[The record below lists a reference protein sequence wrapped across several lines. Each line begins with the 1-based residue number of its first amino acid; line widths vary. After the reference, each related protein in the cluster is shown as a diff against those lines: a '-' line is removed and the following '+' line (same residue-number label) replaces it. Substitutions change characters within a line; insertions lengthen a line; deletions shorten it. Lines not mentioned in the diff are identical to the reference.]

1 MNQIQASALAL
12 ILALVPAPSF
22 AGSNGFAIQNGTG
35 LVMTGLTIRNFPK
48 GNWRE
53 LAATASPG
61 ARTVLKF
68 EDANCAFDI
77 QATLQGVGP
86 VVWKA
91 VNLCEVKTV
100 ILNRN
105 AQGALWVDYE

>member
-1 MNQIQASALAL
+1 MNRLQASVLAL
-12 ILALVPAPSF
+12 SLALVPAPVF
-22 AGSNGFAIQNGTG
+22 AGPNGFSIQNGTG
-35 LVMTGLTIRNFPK
+35 LIMTGLTIRNFPK

-53 LAATASPG
+53 LAGSAGPG
-61 ARTVLKF
+61 ARTTLKF

-86 VVWKA
+86 VVWKS

-100 ILNRN
+100 VLNRN
-105 AQGALWVDYE
+105 AQGVLWVDYE

>member
-1 MNQIQASALAL
+1 MKILRASVLAL
-12 ILALVPAPSF
+12 LVALVPAPAF
-22 AGSNGFAIQNGTG
+22 AGPNGFSIQNGTG
-35 LVMTGLTIRNFPK
+35 LNMTGLTIRNFPK

-53 LAATASPG
+53 LAGTAGPG
-61 ARTVLKF
+61 ARTTLKF

-86 VVWKA
+86 VVWKG

-100 ILNRN
+100 VLNRN
-105 AQGALWVDYE
+105 ARGVLWVDYE